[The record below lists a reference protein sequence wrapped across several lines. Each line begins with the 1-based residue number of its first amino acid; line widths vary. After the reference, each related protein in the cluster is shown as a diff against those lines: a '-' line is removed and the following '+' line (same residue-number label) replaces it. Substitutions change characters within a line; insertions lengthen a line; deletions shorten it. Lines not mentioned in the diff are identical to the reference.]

1 MKKSI
6 NNNMALKLLVE
17 TPSPEDQYEYVVEE
31 KSGNAPSTLYIKG
44 PYMQCEEVNKN
55 KRIYSANE
63 MEKEVNRYIGEM
75 VKTNRSMGEL
85 NHPTSAEVNLERACH
100 LVTEMSRSGNV
111 YYGKSK
117 VLTTPMGQLVR
128 SLINDGVKVG
138 MSSRALGKLI
148 DEGNGVNRVEDF
160 RLVAVDCVA
169 DPSFPKAFV
178 NGILESKQFVVTQ
191 DGHYEEFYDSFAG
204 KLKNLPRRDVE
215 DYLKAQILEF
225 FNKISNVL

>member
-1 MKKSI
+1 
-6 NNNMALKLLVE
+6 MALKLLVE
-17 TPSPEDQYEYVVEE
+17 TPASDDQFEYVVEE
-31 KSGNAPSTLYIKG
+31 KNNNQPSKMFIKG

-55 KRIYSANE
+55 KRIYSSDE
-63 MEKEVNRYIGEM
+63 MTSEVNRYVNEM

-100 LVTEMSRSGNV
+100 MVTEMSRQGNV
-111 YYGKSK
+111 FYGKSL
-117 VLTTPMGQLVR
+117 VLSTPMGQIVR

-148 DEGNGVNRVEDF
+148 DEGSGVNRVQDF

-191 DGHYEEFYDSFAG
+191 DGKFEEYYDSFSG
-204 KLKNLPRRDVE
+204 KLRNLPRKDIE
-215 DYLKAQILEF
+215 DYLKIQIVEF
-225 FNKISNVL
+225 FNKISHVL